1 MIILNSLEKISSIF
15 LTLLLIGYLILVE
28 LGSEK
33 IKKRLIPLVIVLIIL
48 FLIIAVMD
56 IASKL

>member
-48 FLIIAVMD
+48 FLIIAVID